1 MANSAENLGLVD
13 SQELTKEPNPVLAES
28 AASVTW
34 TVAFSHGELQA
45 GHELQAAVVSCEQ
58 HDRPAIAVDAGVP
71 HSLCAVDVQ
80 VEPGQVEAVAVLSEQ
95 VLSEQVLSE
104 QVLSVLAKSVQA
116 VVEHVL
122 GWEQAGQSFDAA
134 VSAAHVPF
142 SEQQEA
148 ASEQHSE
155 PAAFLVVEVGGV
167 SSPPKAEWVIAQL
180 ATKVATSS
188 LIFDAA
194 SMLASP
200 EKSVDWGL
208 YGIL

>member
-80 VEPGQVEAVAVLSEQ
+80 VEPGQVEAMS
-95 VLSEQVLSE
+95 VLSE